1 VAELIH
7 TIVRLLEALRFWR
20 VSEKRAPATSLAC
33 HGATADLHYE
43 RNITYWYLR
52 PPS

>member
-1 VAELIH
+1 VADLIH
-7 TIVRLLEALRFWR
+7 TIVWLLEALRFWR